1 MANVS
6 LLLLVVVVAV
16 VMVVV
21 MGKDFG
27 RCELEV
33 RSAAADNIG
42 APSGQR
48 QAGWWGRGWV
58 GVLVGAPIAS
68 TPWLSSS
75 QHVSMTP
82 LLHGYTGVQ
91 VVASGSTLQMERRRC
106 HCLPACLPVCVGE
119 VLL

>member
-21 MGKDFG
+21 MGKDVG

-42 APSGQR
+42 APSG
-48 QAGWWGRGWV
+48 
-58 GVLVGAPIAS
+58 PAS
-68 TPWLSSS
+68 
-75 QHVSMTP
+75 
-82 LLHGYTGVQ
+82 YTHL
-91 VVASGSTLQMERRRC
+91 TL
-106 HCLPACLPVCVGE
+106 PTNIDV
-119 VLL
+119 